1 MHRTENGWF
10 PALAAAAVL
19 CAAWVGGMPAA
30 EGRVALVVGNS
41 AYQHTKRL
49 ENPSNDAEDMAGQ
62 LRRLG
67 FEVFEARDLTQADFY
82 DHLRKFSSALR
93 DTKGEAAL
101 FFYAG
106 HGMQD
111 ENGKNHLVP
120 VDSPMRD
127 EWDLPKM
134 VRVDYVM
141 DAMKGFSGLKLVF
154 LDACR
159 DNPLRGVRS
168 LAGGGKRGLAPM
180 KREPGS
186 DGLEEDSGTLI
197 MYATAPDD
205 TAADG
210 EGRNSP
216 FTEAL
221 LEHVGTPGLEVGEM
235 LERVVGTVRERTRR
249 TGKQQVPWMSASK
262 SGRFFFVSGSGG
274 TGSTVGSVAAST
286 PGSTPSSSGAGGD
299 GVRAQQIATE
309 REFWQSIK
317 DSRNPASFRAY
328 LTRYPDGQFAVL
340 AQIRMKELE
349 GAAQDDSP
357 PTGTPDAEDRAQVRL
372 FEFEEK
378 KEELV
383 QYALAS
389 LGFDPGPVDGDI
401 GPKTLKALKSW
412 QTAKGYPVTG
422 KLSAAQLTVLS
433 AVGRKAQAQA
443 RQDAEAARRAEE
455 ARKAQAKAKARQD
468 AEAARRAEE
477 ARKAERARRIAAAEA
492 EARRKREQE
501 ERRRAEERRIA
512 ELTPEM
518 VRIEG
523 GCFRMGSPESE
534 TGRNDDERWHRVCVD
549 AFSIGKHEVTFAEY
563 DRFAEATGRSRPDDE
578 GWGRER
584 RPVINVSWHD
594 ATAYA
599 RWLSGETGRWYRLP
613 TEAEW
618 AYAAWAGSTTAYPWG
633 NSVGN
638 RANCNGCGS
647 RWDGRSWWDGKRTTA
662 PVGSFE
668 ANAWGLHDTVGN
680 VWEWTCSEYDKGY
693 GGAEQRCASGS
704 AGRRVF
710 RGGPWIDLLWRVRS
724 ANRAGGDSG
733 SRRSFLGF
741 RLAQD

>member
-67 FEVFEARDLTQADFY
+67 FEVFEAQDLTQAGFY
-82 DHLRKFSSALR
+82 DHLREFSSALR

-111 ENGKNHLVP
+111 DNGKNHLVP

-134 VRVDYVM
+134 VRFDYVM
-141 DAMKGFSGLKLVF
+141 DAMKGFSGLKLMF

-186 DGLEEDSGTLI
+186 DGLEEGSGTLI

-221 LEHVGTPGLEVGEM
+221 LEHVATPGLEVGEM
-235 LERVVGTVRERTRR
+235 LERVVGTVKERTRR
-249 TGKQQVPWMSASK
+249 TGKQQVPWISASK
-262 SGRFFFVSGSGG
+262 SGRFFFVAGSGG

-317 DSRNPASFRAY
+317 DSRNPANFRAY

-349 GAAQDDSP
+349 GAAQEDSP
-357 PTGTPDAEDRAQVRL
+357 PTGTPDAEDRAQAL
-372 FEFEEK
+372 TLEEGA
-378 KEELV
+378 LV
-383 QYALAS
+383 QHALAS

-401 GPKTLKALKSW
+401 GPKTRKALKSW
-412 QTAKGYPVTG
+412 QKAKGYPVTG

-433 AVGRKAQAQA
+433 AVG
-443 RQDAEAARRAEE
+443 
-455 ARKAQAKAKARQD
+455 RKAQAKAKARQD

-501 ERRRAEERRIA
+501 ERRRAEERRTA
-512 ELTPEM
+512 ELFPEM

-534 TGRNDDERWHRVCVD
+534 TGRDNDERRHQLCVK
-549 AFSIGKHEVTFAEY
+549 AFSIGKYEVTFAEY

-584 RPVINVSWHD
+584 RPVINVSWYE

-599 RWLSGETGRWYRLP
+599 RWLSGETGRQYRLAK
-613 TEAEW
+613 EAEW
-618 AYAAWAGSTTAYPWG
+618 EYAARAGTETSYPWG
-633 NSVGN
+633 NSVGRD
-638 RANCNGCGS
+638 RANCDGCGS
-647 RWDGRSWWDGKRTTA
+647 RWDNTQTA

-680 VWEWTCSEYDKGY
+680 VREWTCSEYDEGY

-704 AGRRVF
+704 AGRRVI
-710 RGGPWIDLLWRVRS
+710 RGGSWSNIPRWVRS
-724 ANRAGGDSG
+724 AHRFRVVTGY
-733 SRRSFLGF
+733 RFYILGF

>member
-1 MHRTENGWF
+1 M
-10 PALAAAAVL
+10 L

-49 ENPSNDAEDMAGQ
+49 ENPSNDAEDIAGQ

-67 FEVFEARDLTQADFY
+67 FEVFEAQDLTQAGFY

-111 ENGKNHLVP
+111 NDGKNHLVP

-127 EWDLPKM
+127 EWDVPKM
-134 VRVDYVM
+134 VRFDYVM
-141 DAMKGFSGLKLVF
+141 DAMKRFSGLKLVF

-159 DNPLRGVRS
+159 DNPLRGARS
-168 LAGGGKRGLAPM
+168 LAGGAKRGLAPV
-180 KREPGS
+180 KRAPDSAEP
-186 DGLEEDSGTLI
+186 EESSGTLI

-235 LERVVGTVRERTRR
+235 LERVVGTVKERTAR

-274 TGSTVGSVAAST
+274 TGSTVGSAAAWT
-286 PGSTPSSSGAGGD
+286 PGSTPSSSGAGD
-299 GVRAQQIATE
+299 GGVKAQHLATE

-340 AQIRMKELE
+340 AQIRLKELE
-349 GAAQDDSP
+349 GAARDDSP
-357 PTGTPDAEDRAQVRL
+357 ASGTPDAEDRAQAL
-372 FEFEEK
+372 TLEEGA
-378 KEELV
+378 LV

-401 GPKTLKALKSW
+401 GPKTRKALKSW
-412 QTAKGYPVTG
+412 QKAKDYPVTG
-422 KLSAAQLTVLS
+422 KLSAAQLKVLS
-433 AVGRKAQAQA
+433 AVG
-443 RQDAEAARRAEE
+443 
-455 ARKAQAKAKARQD
+455 RKAQAKAKARQD

-477 ARKAERARRIAAAEA
+477 RRT
-492 EARRKREQE
+492 
-501 ERRRAEERRIA
+501 A
-512 ELTPEM
+512 ELFPEM

-534 TGRNDDERWHRVCVD
+534 TNRDDDERRHRVCVD
-549 AFSIGKHEVTFAEY
+549 AFSIGKHEVTRGQYAAFVRE
-563 DRFAEATGRSRPDDE
+563 TGRAVGDACLIYESGEWEKRS
-578 GWGRER
+578 GRSWR
-584 RPVINVSWHD
+584 SPGYAQQDTHPVVCVNHEE
-594 ATAYA
+594 AGAYA
-599 RWLSGETGRWYRLP
+599 RWLSGEKGRRYRLA

-618 AYAAWAGSTTAYPWG
+618 EYAARAGSRTAYPWG
-633 NSVGN
+633 NSVGHN

-647 RWDGRSWWDGKRTTA
+647 RWDNTQTA

-693 GGAEQRCASGS
+693 GGAEQRCASGN
-704 AGRRVF
+704 AGRRVR
-710 RGGPWIDLLWRVRS
+710 RGGSWNYKPGGVRS
-724 ANRAGGDSG
+724 ATRDWSVTDF
-733 SRRSFLGF
+733 RFYLLGF

>member
-221 LEHVGTPGLEVGEM
+221 LEHVATPGLEVGEM

-317 DSRNPASFRAY
+317 DSRNPANFRAY

-340 AQIRMKELE
+340 AQIRLKELE
-349 GAAQDDSP
+349 GAAQEDSP

-372 FEFEEK
+372 FNSEEK

-401 GPKTLKALKSW
+401 GPKTRKALKSW
-412 QTAKGYPVTG
+412 QKEKGYPVTG
-422 KLSAAQLTVLS
+422 EVSVAQVKVLL
-433 AVGRKAQAQA
+433 AVGRK
-443 RQDAEAARRAEE
+443 
-455 ARKAQAKAKARQD
+455 AKAKARQD

-501 ERRRAEERRIA
+501 KPRRAEERRTA
-512 ELTPEM
+512 ELFPEM

-523 GCFRMGSPESE
+523 GCFRMGNPESE
-534 TGRNDDERWHRVCVD
+534 KGRADTERRHRVCVE

-563 DRFAEATGRSRPDDE
+563 DRFAEATGRSRPDDK

-584 RPVINVSWHD
+584 RPVIKVSWHD

-599 RWLSGETGRWYRLP
+599 RWLSGETGRRYRLA

-618 AYAAWAGSTTAYPWG
+618 EYAARAGTETAYPWG
-633 NSVGN
+633 SRVGHN
-638 RANCNGCGS
+638 RANCDGCGS
-647 RWDGRSWWDGKRTTA
+647 RWDNTQTA

-680 VWEWTCSEYDKGY
+680 VWEWTCSEYVEGY

-704 AGRRVF
+704 VGRRVI
-710 RGGPWIDLLWRVRS
+710 RGGSWSYLPWWVRS
-724 ANRAGGDSG
+724 AYRDWYDPDY
-733 SRRSFLGF
+733 RSPKLGF

>member
-1 MHRTENGWF
+1 MRRTENGWF

-67 FEVFEARDLTQADFY
+67 FEVFEARDLTQASFY

-159 DNPLRGVRS
+159 DNPLRGARS

-221 LEHVGTPGLEVGEM
+221 LEHVATPGLEVGEM

-274 TGSTVGSVAAST
+274 TGSTGGSVAASTPGST

-317 DSRNPASFRAY
+317 DSRNPANFRAY

-349 GAAQDDSP
+349 GAAQEDSP
-357 PTGTPDAEDRAQVRL
+357 PTGTPDAEDRAQAL
-372 FEFEEK
+372 TLEA
-378 KEELV
+378 LV
-383 QYALAS
+383 QHALAS
-389 LGFDPGPVDGDI
+389 LGFDPGPMDGDI

-422 KLSAAQLTVLS
+422 KLSAAQLKVLL
-433 AVGRKAQAQA
+433 AEGIPVAERIPV
-443 RQDAEAARRAEE
+443 AEAG
-455 ARKAQAKAKARQD
+455 K
-468 AEAARRAEE
+468 
-477 ARKAERARRIAAAEA
+477 
-492 EARRKREQE
+492 
-501 ERRRAEERRIA
+501 
-512 ELTPEM
+512 PVM
-518 VRIEG
+518 EG
-523 GCFRMGSPESE
+523 RL
-534 TGRNDDERWHRVCVD
+534 
-549 AFSIGKHEVTFAEY
+549 
-563 DRFAEATGRSRPDDE
+563 RS
-578 GWGRER
+578 
-584 RPVINVSWHD
+584 
-594 ATAYA
+594 
-599 RWLSGETGRWYRLP
+599 
-613 TEAEW
+613 
-618 AYAAWAGSTTAYPWG
+618 
-633 NSVGN
+633 
-638 RANCNGCGS
+638 
-647 RWDGRSWWDGKRTTA
+647 
-662 PVGSFE
+662 
-668 ANAWGLHDTVGN
+668 
-680 VWEWTCSEYDKGY
+680 
-693 GGAEQRCASGS
+693 
-704 AGRRVF
+704 
-710 RGGPWIDLLWRVRS
+710 
-724 ANRAGGDSG
+724 
-733 SRRSFLGF
+733 
-741 RLAQD
+741 